1 MQGSIPAPNYGSF
14 VEKSK
19 KNIGSQMAQI
29 DKKNFKKKDWPW
41 LESELNGS
49 KKIKFQSDIC

>member
-29 DKKNFKKKDWPW
+29 DKKNFKKKD
-41 LESELNGS
+41 
-49 KKIKFQSDIC
+49 